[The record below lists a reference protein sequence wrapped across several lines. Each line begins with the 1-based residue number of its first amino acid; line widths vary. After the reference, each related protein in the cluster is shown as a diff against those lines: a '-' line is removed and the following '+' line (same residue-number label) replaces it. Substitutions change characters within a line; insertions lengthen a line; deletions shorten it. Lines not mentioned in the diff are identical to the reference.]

1 MLILLVL
8 SAVVSIYTSDEVL
21 SRMYALSKRFLVS
34 VGFIPGPVD
43 HLNSSEIEVP
53 QNLQVVTY
61 ILIIYC
67 FIGRCILCSWVLHG
81 H

>member
-53 QNLQVVTY
+53 QKGMLISKLSHTY
-61 ILIIYC
+61 
-67 FIGRCILCSWVLHG
+67 
-81 H
+81 